1 MSVHQRLRNCS
12 PIKKLSDKLRN
23 SCQTYIN
30 FHKTH
35 AMATHYGG
43 IGDTSMNNPESH
55 DMDSDSQDNYQED
68 INDLENIE
76 PNHLAGLKYLTCEI
90 EQLQQTIKASNNDP
104 MDAIKHLEQK
114 FNQLVITL
122 CPPAEPIGEVLNKY
136 ANTLC
141 TAQKK
146 TSLESSL
153 LQDIP
158 ILNGNDSSQ
167 LEDWLTDIE
176 TASELTGESRTKLAQ
191 AKSKG
196 LVRTL
201 ISEALTLN
209 KTWED
214 IKGLSPSENL

>member
-1 MSVHQRLRNCS
+1 
-12 PIKKLSDKLRN
+12 
-23 SCQTYIN
+23 
-30 FHKTH
+30 
-35 AMATHYGG
+35 
-43 IGDTSMNNPESH
+43 
-55 DMDSDSQDNYQED
+55 MDADIQDNYQED
-68 INDLENIE
+68 INDVENIE
-76 PNHLAGLKYLTCEI
+76 PNHLAGLKHLTHKI
-90 EQLQQTIKASNNDP
+90 EQLRQTIEANDNDP
-104 MDAIKHLEQK
+104 MDAINHLEQK
-114 FNQLVITL
+114 LNQLAITL
-122 CPPAEPIGEVLNKY
+122 CPPTEPIGEVLNKY
-136 ANTLC
+136 TNTLC

-158 ILNGNDSSQ
+158 ILDGNDSSQ

-176 TASELTGESRTKLAQ
+176 TTSELTGKSRIKLAQ

-214 IKGLSPSENL
+214 IKDSLHL

>member
-1 MSVHQRLRNCS
+1 MSAHPKLQNHS
-12 PIKKLSDKLRN
+12 PIKKLLDKLRN
-23 SCQTYIN
+23 SCQAYIN

-35 AMATHYGG
+35 AVATRYGG
-43 IGDTSMNNPESH
+43 IGVTSMNNP
-55 DMDSDSQDNYQED
+55 DSQDMDADIQNNYQED
-68 INDLENIE
+68 TNDLENVE
-76 PNHLAGLKYLTCEI
+76 PYHQAGLKHLTCEI
-90 EQLQQTIKASNNDP
+90 EQLRHTIKASNNDP
-104 MDAIKHLEQK
+104 MDAINHLEQK
-114 FNQLVITL
+114 CNQLAITL
-122 CPPAEPIGEVLNKY
+122 CPPVEPIGEVLNKY
-136 ANTLC
+136 TNTLC

-167 LEDWLTDIE
+167 LADWLTDID
-176 TASELTGESRTKLAQ
+176 TASELAGKSRTKLAQ

-209 KTWED
+209 K
-214 IKGLSPSENL
+214 S